1 MATKELKNIEV
12 TLIGCGDAVTL
23 NASDTATDPNATYA
37 LDDFKAEKYMALTDR
52 ENEGVT
58 NYVPFHA
65 VDHIIVTESEVEVA
79 DKPNPYG
86 CCPDGTAG
94 GSTVGC

>member
-1 MATKELKNIEV
+1 MATKKLKKAEI

-23 NASDTATDPNATYA
+23 TAQDTATEPIAKYA
-37 LDDFKAEKYMALTDR
+37 LDAFSVENYMHF
-52 ENEGVT
+52 ENEGKEY
-58 NYVPFHA
+58 YVPFHA
-65 VDHIIVTESEVEVA
+65 VDHIIVTETEAEVA

-94 GSTVGC
+94 GSVVGC